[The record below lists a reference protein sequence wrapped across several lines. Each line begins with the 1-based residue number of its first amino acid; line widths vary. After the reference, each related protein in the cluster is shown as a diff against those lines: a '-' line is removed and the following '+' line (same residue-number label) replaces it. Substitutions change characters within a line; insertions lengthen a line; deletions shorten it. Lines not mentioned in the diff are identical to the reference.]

1 MKRRLILIAS
11 MILLLTV
18 SLSLFLGC
26 NENDAEKQIPVYK
39 GMTVSSAGETSA
51 ASYNSDPNV
60 PDGGGVAPAAG
71 EYAGDFAGRNGIIDK
86 KEPFKGSG
94 ETIEQKLAAS
104 FEEVESTEMIYYA
117 KVREDIY
124 IHILIDNPDGF
135 GIVSVTFNGKT
146 YTSDM
151 FEEGSDT
158 ENITLKYDVGTAS
171 GVEEY
176 TLDGIKYQDGKEEKD
191 VTLEGEKTVKVGLR
205 RVGQVSAAAS
215 GVAIESNSLSFNATV
230 ADPDGLLD
238 FSDGTVQVVLYDG
251 TDILA
256 TRELALGVTAVSFEG
271 LKTDTLY
278 QYAIVGYYN
287 DLSGDGFQMNVLY
300 TDAFYTD
307 AVVLFDDV
315 TVFRDGISFDFLWN
329 ADRQGETLTALKLY
343 QGEALVEALSVTDP
357 EIDGLLCNNTYRL
370 VAEYQNGERVESIE
384 LLFTTRSKATPM
396 ISLTALTTTQ
406 SSVDFDISEFD
417 IDEVG
422 ALTRIELVHANGTTF
437 ARSLTQRSF
446 TGLLSGNPY
455 TVRIIYVYDLNDGKG
470 AQTAVR
476 ELVFTTQARAT
487 PELVL
492 TAPTR
497 TKDSVGFTID
507 ETDVDSVGMVAKIE
521 LVHANGTVTA
531 SSLTQRSFTGLL
543 SGNPYTVKVTY
554 VYNLKDG
561 AGDRTVVKEL
571 AIATDAKAT
580 PTLAITD
587 PNPTQTS
594 IGFAVEETD
603 IDNVGAVT
611 RIELIHASGTTVAQ
625 NTAQRTFTD
634 LIPSTVYTIQITY
647 VYDLNDGAGARTL
660 VRSLSVFTS
669 EKKSIDLTGYAIVTG
684 AELTEYGQQ
693 YVLDV
698 AQALGTLTGLDITV
712 KRDTVGTAIQNGSLE
727 ILVGLT
733 RREESFETYNDIEGE
748 GFAIRVFERKIA
760 IVGTTPYLTAVALN
774 WFEQNYFNDK
784 CISGSKL
791 SLLEENI
798 TSNITVLPLAE
809 GNTTF
814 TVVYETGKD
823 SLDAPYQ
830 FADKVRDAL
839 LERTGLTVPFV
850 TVGGTAV
857 AREVLV
863 GNMSRSD
870 VKAEM
875 SKLEADEYAIT
886 VRDGKIYLVAWSD
899 DVLPSAYALFEEM
912 LLASAVTD
920 GNGNVTYKI
929 PNDCTFVR
937 THESDW
943 ITDFPKPEFAGLYP
957 EAAVDV
963 NGGAL
968 QYIYSGEGATYS
980 AFMTYCLA
988 LRRAGYTPLEEKDVQ
1003 WEGSYFRTFVH
1014 NEKGISLH
1022 VAYMAFTHAEEQG
1035 VSGLVRSIRIVSG
1048 SLDQGGRLVD
1058 EKHFRPQIEGE
1069 DYVKRMDSQITANV
1083 IDYSAEN
1090 NWGFGQVITL
1100 ADGSFILID
1109 GGRNYGGAGEVNN
1122 LWNILREMHK
1132 RAHGSYPSAAKP
1144 IHIRAW
1150 IITHE
1155 HGDHHNL
1162 IQNFIKKYGANTALK
1177 FDYLLANF
1185 GSMTQLREAGGTFTL
1200 RNNMKTYQQTVR
1212 NGFEF
1217 VEVNTGQVLYFAN
1230 CKVEILTTVDD
1241 KYPWRCNEQNNASL
1255 IVRTT
1260 LYESDGTNSHQVS
1273 SLWLGD
1279 AEVQQSQVARAMY
1292 GRFLASDQVQVAH
1305 HGNNGGSDKH
1315 LYEMV
1320 GNCSVIWYPNVTSHK
1335 ISNQSAL
1342 DRALKDNWACSFSAA
1357 FKNPNCKLMI
1367 FNGSD
1372 ISGCAAWNVTLTIT
1386 ATGTLYDQLY
1396 DAVTGEHIDAKG
1408 SLWPAVDVQAYRQA
1422 VGK

>member
-86 KEPFKGSG
+86 KEPFKGSS

-104 FEEVESTEMIYYA
+104 FEEVESTETIYYA

-238 FSDGTVQVVLYDG
+238 FSDGTVQAVLYDG

-437 ARSLTQRSF
+437 AR
-446 TGLLSGNPY
+446 
-455 TVRIIYVYDLNDGKG
+455 
-470 AQTAVR
+470 
-476 ELVFTTQARAT
+476 
-487 PELVL
+487 
-492 TAPTR
+492 
-497 TKDSVGFTID
+497 
-507 ETDVDSVGMVAKIE
+507 
-521 LVHANGTVTA
+521 
-531 SSLTQRSFTGLL
+531 SLTQRSFTGLL

-830 FADKVRDAL
+830 FAGKVRDAL

-1122 LWNILREMHK
+1122 LWNILSEMHK